1 MSVADMDNATE
12 PGDGSLPTDG
22 PTIRLHFACSPLN
35 YVTAKFNPGAWTG
48 AVGARF
54 VSKSMSSDF
63 VFESGVE
70 MQEIGCGV
78 YELLHANIAVDEE
91 FGFFVYPIGQ
101 EGSDEKTIS
110 DIGCDDA
117 GSSKCPAFAVPA
129 AAVGMQMCT
138 KKTTY
143 GEDSFFNRVYDGL
156 TVDYTWGSCSNSCA
170 QAHPTGCVSDP
181 APASD
186 LPQQDQPD
194 IPVPA
199 LGVTMP
205 AFPKLGANHRQAFTF
220 WRVRVVNDDLS
231 FWGLGVNDVQF
242 FTDKSNYV
250 AGVQQ
255 YGNSTIHGTQPL
267 SGECFES
274 DHYNV
279 NYACAKAFDG
289 LDYTLWIARRSDTGT
304 EPGSLGVGKRFTWAY
319 IGLRLPQPENV
330 QHVRINNFVYG
341 GKPSFSQTGAAVF
354 GVECSDDGDRWYEW
368 AGPRITASDKSVF
381 TKQITANGDTFN
393 VYDIDR
399 YSYWEDIVK

>member
-1 MSVADMDNATE
+1 MSIDDIDNPTE
-12 PGDGSLPTDG
+12 PGDGSLPTAG

-35 YVTAKFNPGAWTG
+35 YVTNKFNPGAWTG
-48 AVGARF
+48 TVGARF

-63 VFESGVE
+63 MFGSGVE

-78 YELLHANIAVDEE
+78 YELLHANVAVDEE
-91 FGFFVYPIGQ
+91 FGFFVYPKGE

-129 AAVGMQMCT
+129 AAIGMQMCT

-143 GEDSFFNRVYDGL
+143 GEDSFFNRVYDGV

-170 QAHPTGCVSDP
+170 QAHPAGCVSDP
-181 APASD
+181 VPAGD

-199 LGVTMP
+199 LGRTMP
-205 AFPKLGANHRQAFTF
+205 AFPKLGANSRQAFKF
-220 WRVRVVNDDLS
+220 WRVRFMNDDLS
-231 FWGLGVNDVQF
+231 QNTLGINDVQF

-250 AGVQQ
+250 PGVQKR
-255 YGNSTIHGTQPL
+255 GNSTITGTQPL
-267 SGECFES
+267 RGECFES
-274 DHYNV
+274 DHYNA
-279 NYACAKAFDG
+279 YYTCAKAFDG
-289 LDYTLWIARRSDTGT
+289 LPNTYWMARRSDGT
-304 EPGSLGVGKRFTWAY
+304 EPGTLGRYKRFTWAY
-319 IGLRLPQPENV
+319 IGLQLPQPENV
-330 QHVRINNFVYG
+330 QHVRVNNFVYG
-341 GKPSFSQTGAAVF
+341 GKPNFSQSGAAIFV
-354 GVECSDDGDRWYEW
+354 VECSDDGDDWYEW

-381 TKQITANGDTFN
+381 TKQIQGANGN
-393 VYDIDR
+393 VVNTYDIDG